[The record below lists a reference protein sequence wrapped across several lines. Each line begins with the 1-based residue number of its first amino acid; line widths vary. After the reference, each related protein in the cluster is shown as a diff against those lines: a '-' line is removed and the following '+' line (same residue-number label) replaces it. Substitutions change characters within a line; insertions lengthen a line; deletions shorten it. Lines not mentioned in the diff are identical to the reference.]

1 MDVAQFSLT
10 KLPNPGIPG
19 RSPSRL
25 RCSVDPSTTLGIL
38 SAHLLLSGFLFAR
51 VAASMGSRE
60 GLEDWSTGSFLTS
73 LALLLRIPP
82 QSQLLHIVSDVLL
95 LGGALLFLRGIRT
108 FVRPQPRRGTL
119 RSGRNFAFVLVG
131 LGLLQIP
138 MTLRG
143 VGDLFLETML
153 SAILLSIG
161 WTGWHASRREA
172 GLTVGAVSLSLRGVG
187 VLFASLGLGTL
198 TLAVLPLL
206 QGRAVMLSL
215 LLEQFLP
222 PLLAWLV
229 LSVAFALVWMVFSRM
244 HGRME
249 GLASEDPLT
258 EILNRRGLQ
267 QRINR
272 HFERR
277 GSEPVVFL
285 LGDLDY
291 FKSVNDRFGHEGGD
305 EVLRQVAAV
314 LKVVCRRGDFVAR
327 FGGEEFLIGCVD
339 ATPDLG
345 MRLADRIRSEV
356 SALRIEV
363 GNGEWVRC
371 TISIGVSDPFRRPD
385 LWRRALAQ
393 ADRAMYEA
401 KARGRDR
408 SVAFTELPSEEQ
420 LAAESALHP
429 CFSSAIAST

>member
-1 MDVAQFSLT
+1 
-10 KLPNPGIPG
+10 
-19 RSPSRL
+19 
-25 RCSVDPSTTLGIL
+25 VDPSTTLGIL

-51 VAASMGSRE
+51 VAAGMASRE
-60 GLEDWSTGSFLTS
+60 GIEDWSGGSFLAS
-73 LALLLRIPP
+73 MGLLLRIPD
-82 QSQLLHIVSDVLL
+82 QSPLFHVASDVLL
-95 LGGALLFLRGIRT
+95 LGGALLFLRGTRT
-108 FVRPQPRRGTL
+108 FVRPQPRRANPPL
-119 RSGRNFAFVLVG
+119 DRRFALLLVA

-143 VGDLFLETML
+143 VGGLFVDV
-153 SAILLSIG
+153 LLSVLLLAIG
-161 WTGWHASRREA
+161 WTGLHASRRD
-172 GLTVGAVSLSLRGVG
+172 GGVAVAAISRSLRGLG
-187 VLFASLGLGTL
+187 ALFVSLGLGTI
-198 TLAVLPLL
+198 TLSLLPLV
-206 QGRAVMLSL
+206 QTGSSMPVL

-229 LSVAFALVWMVFSRM
+229 LSVAFAQVWMVFSRM

-339 ATPDLG
+339 ATTDLG
-345 MRLADRIRSEV
+345 LRLADRIRSEV

-371 TISIGVSDPFRRPD
+371 TISIGVSEPFRRPD

-408 SVAFTELPSEEQ
+408 SVAFGELPPEEQ
-420 LAAESALHP
+420 EAAEVALDP
-429 CFSSAIAST
+429 RLPRMVSST

>member
-1 MDVAQFSLT
+1 MA
-10 KLPNPGIPG
+10 
-19 RSPSRL
+19 
-25 RCSVDPSTTLGIL
+25 
-38 SAHLLLSGFLFAR
+38 
-51 VAASMGSRE
+51 SRE
-60 GLEDWSTGSFLTS
+60 GIEDWSTGSFLTS
-73 LALLLRIPP
+73 MGLLLRIPD
-82 QSQLLHIVSDVLL
+82 QSQLFHVGSDVLL
-95 LGGALLFLRGIRT
+95 LGGAMLFLRGTRS
-108 FVRPQPRRGTL
+108 FVRPQSRRANPRGDRH
-119 RSGRNFAFVLVG
+119 FALI
-131 LGLLQIP
+131 LLALALLQIP

-143 VGDLFLETML
+143 AGDLFIEGML

-161 WTGWHASRREA
+161 WTGWRASRRD
-172 GLTVGAVSLSLRGVG
+172 VGVVGGAMSRSLRGVG
-187 VLFASLGLGTL
+187 ALFVCLGLGTIA
-198 TLAVLPLL
+198 LALLPLL
-206 QGRAVMLSL
+206 EGRTVMLGL

-339 ATPDLG
+339 ATADLG
-345 MRLADRIRSEV
+345 LRLADRIRSEV

-371 TISIGVSDPFRRPD
+371 TISIGVSEPFRRPD

-408 SVAFTELPSEEQ
+408 SVAFGSLPPEEQ
-420 LAAESALHP
+420 VAAEAALDP
-429 CFSSAIAST
+429 RLPRAVAST